1 MIKQLSLSLL
11 VLSTAAMASAENVS
25 LKIETKLAIKR
36 ALEYLA
42 GQQNEAGFWSTPDH
56 PGLSGLVVKA
66 YATSPIEGEA
76 GRESPVAEKGAE
88 FLLTKVQP
96 DGGIY
101 SKGEGL
107 ANYNTSISLMAL
119 HAMGGHDDVVLK
131 ARNFVTT
138 GQMLTYVPGTPEYKY
153 FGGIG
158 YGSHPEHSD
167 VMNTTFAIQS
177 LIETRELAER
187 SNDAA
192 DLDWEAAVQ
201 FLERCQNLDEPEDS
215 PNRGGFIY
223 TPGSS
228 KAGEITLPNGET
240 ALRSYGSVSYSG
252 LMSYTYA
259 DLSQDDPRVLGVL
272 EWLQEHFTLTEN
284 PGMDQQGL
292 FYYYMTMG
300 IGLDAAGITTL
311 DTQTQG
317 PVNWR
322 EALTVRLLEIQKED
336 GSWQN
341 ANGRWMEQDPN
352 LVTAYT
358 LLALN
363 KIYPDL

>member
-1 MIKQLSLSLL
+1 MKI
-11 VLSTAAMASAENVS
+11 STIALGLFLACTSVVSAENVS
-25 LKIETKLAIKR
+25 LKLETKLAMQR
-36 ALEYLA
+36 ALDFLA
-42 GQQNEAGFWSTPDH
+42 SQQADDGYWSTDAL

-66 YATSPIEGEA
+66 YATSPIDSARQSAALKKGE
-76 GRESPVAEKGAE
+76 E
-88 FLLTKVQP
+88 FLLANVQP

-101 SKGEGL
+101 NKEGGMT
-107 ANYNTSISLMAL
+107 NYNTSISLMAL
-119 HAMGGHDDVVLK
+119 HAIGGHDDVVLK
-131 ARNFVTT
+131 ARDFVIK
-138 GQMLTYVPGTPEYKY
+138 GQMLNYTPGSDYY
-153 FGGIG
+153 QYYGGIG

-177 LIETRELAER
+177 LVETRELAEK
-187 SNDAA
+187 SADAA
-192 DLDWEAAVQ
+192 DLDWKAAIE
-201 FLERCQNLDEPEDS
+201 FLERCQNMDEPKDS
-215 PNRGGFIY
+215 PNYGGFIY

-228 KAGEITLPNGET
+228 KAGEVTLPNGET

-259 DLSQDDPRVLGVL
+259 DMSKNDPRVQGVL
-272 EWLQEHFTLTEN
+272 DWLQEHWTLTEN

-292 FYYYMTMG
+292 YYYYMCMG
-300 IGLDAAGITTL
+300 IGLDAANIDKLPTKTAG
-311 DTQTQG
+311 D
-317 PVNWR
+317 VKWR
-322 EALTVRLLEIQKED
+322 EALTVRLLELQKPN

-363 KIYPDL
+363 KIYSDL

>member
-1 MIKQLSLSLL
+1 MKTKLL
-11 VLSTAAMASAENVS
+11 ILGALVAACALPAENIS
-25 LKIETKLAIKR
+25 LKIETKLAMKR
-36 ALEYLA
+36 ALEFLA
-42 GQQNEAGFWSTPDH
+42 SSQNEAGYWSTPDH
-56 PGLSGLVVKA
+56 PGLSGLAVKA
-66 YATSPIEGEA
+66 FATSPITDKVGRQNPAVDKGEQ
-76 GRESPVAEKGAE
+76 
-88 FLLTKVQP
+88 FLLSKAQP
-96 DGGIY
+96 NGGIFTE
-101 SKGEGL
+101 GEGL

-119 HAMGGHDDVVLK
+119 HAIGGHDDVVLK
-131 ARNFVTT
+131 ARNFVVK
-138 GQMLTYVPGTPEYKY
+138 GQMLSYVPGTPEYKY

-167 VMNTTFAIQS
+167 VMNTTFAMQS
-177 LIETRELAER
+177 LVETRELAEQAD
-187 SNDAA
+187 DAA
-192 DLDWEAAVQ
+192 DLDWEAAVA
-201 FLERCQNLDEPEDS
+201 FLERCQNLDEAEDS

-259 DLSQDDPRVLGVL
+259 DLSEDDPRVQGVL
-272 EWLQEHFTLTEN
+272 DWLQRHFSLTEN

-292 FYYYMTMG
+292 YYYFMTMG
-300 IGLDAAGITTL
+300 IGLDAANIKTL
-311 DTQTQG
+311 VTKTQG
-317 PVNWR
+317 DVDWR
-322 EALTVRLLEIQKED
+322 EALTVRLLELQKED

-352 LVTAYT
+352 LVTAYV

>member
-1 MIKQLSLSLL
+1 MKTKLFLLASLALAGATL
-11 VLSTAAMASAENVS
+11 SAENVS
-25 LKIETKLAIKR
+25 LKIETKLAMQR
-36 ALEYLA
+36 ALAFLEKT
-42 GQQNEAGFWSTPDH
+42 QNEDGYWSMSEQ
-56 PGLSGLVVKA
+56 PGLSGLAVKA
-66 YATSPIEGEA
+66 FATSPLKEA
-76 GRESPVAEKGAE
+76 RESAALEKGE
-88 FLLTKVQP
+88 QFLLSKVQP

-101 SKGEGL
+101 SQGEGL
-107 ANYNTSISLMAL
+107 SNYNTSISLMAL
-119 HAMGGHDDVVLK
+119 HAIGGHDDVVLK
-131 ARNFVTT
+131 ARNFVVK
-138 GQMLTYVPGTPEYKY
+138 GQMLSYVPGSPEYQY
-153 FGGIG
+153 YGGIG

-177 LIETRELAER
+177 LIETRELAEQ
-187 SNDAA
+187 SEDAA
-192 DLDWEAAVQ
+192 DLDWKAAIA
-201 FLERCQNLDEPEDS
+201 FLERCQNLNEPKDS

-259 DLSQDDPRVLGVL
+259 DLAKSDPRVQGVL
-272 EWLQEHFTLTEN
+272 DWLQEHWTLTEN
-284 PGMDQQGL
+284 PGMDDQQGL
-292 FYYYMTMG
+292 YYYFMCMG
-300 IGLDAAGITTL
+300 IGLDAAEVDTL
-311 DTQTQG
+311 VTKTAGD
-317 PVNWR
+317 VNWR
-322 EALTVRLLEIQKED
+322 EALTVRLLELQKPD

-363 KIYPDL
+363 KIYPEL